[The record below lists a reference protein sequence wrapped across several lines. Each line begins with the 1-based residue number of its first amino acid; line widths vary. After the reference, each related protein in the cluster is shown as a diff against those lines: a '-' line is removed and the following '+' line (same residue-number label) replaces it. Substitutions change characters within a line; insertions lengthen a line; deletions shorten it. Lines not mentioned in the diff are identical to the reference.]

1 LSAVKKYTETHEWI
15 EVVNSEGTVGISER
29 AQLIY
34 GDIVF
39 VELPDVADEHEQGE
53 QIGLVET
60 ADGGRFPVRAPVTGE
75 VKAFNAV
82 LEDQPDLINRSPEG
96 DGWICRL
103 SVVSPRELDVLMS
116 ADEYDEYE
124 EEEPDEEYMDE
135 TDFYDD
141 EDEY

>member
-1 LSAVKKYTETHEWI
+1 
-15 EVVNSEGTVGISER
+15 
-29 AQLIY
+29 
-34 GDIVF
+34 
-39 VELPDVADEHEQGE
+39 
-53 QIGLVET
+53 
-60 ADGGRFPVRAPVTGE
+60 VTGE